1 MNEMIR
7 KITGVGGITNT
18 HYIPVIYYCVCHSA
32 ASDQIKTADWVGM
45 SNGEEVSPDDFEL
58 YKGMAIAVLFEEG
71 FGVDEEPPIDGFS
84 LSICNNEPKRMLREA
99 DGVTLDKL
107 NANTVILF
115 VYDGTDFRMVSGI
128 SGAQFDDL
136 IAEVNRIIET
146 FRQSVV
152 YRGGENNNEER
163 TGSESIPVYVNDG
176 QITAMGTTI
185 GASNQPVW
193 MNSGEI
199 TPISGPIGDEFKHI
213 YLNNDGVIVT
223 SGATVGTDKQPLK
236 LVSGSLTQVGAP
248 LATKE
253 ELDTE
258 AIHALDLDPDTF
270 VLNALDANSNILS
283 SVDLPLETMVVGAR
297 YENGNIIL
305 SLKNGQDSNPIPVV
319 DLVNGLVKDPD
330 AQGAG
335 SEQVPVYVDNH
346 GSVQEATKVIA
357 RASTDPVGSASIPVY
372 VGANGVITAT
382 SETLGADTT
391 PLKMVNGALTPIG
404 AALATAAELSAF
416 RGEAEE
422 VINNIDTTLVALGD
436 TVDDHEER
444 IQVLEEIGVS
454 GEIEDLSNEIAALQ
468 DKDVE
473 LGQDIIDLN
482 SRIDNL
488 PPSDN
493 YYHNAGTYNFAAAN
507 STSGLTASISGTG
520 IGAITLNIPIYWGTA
535 TPTMS
540 NAPTGAIYLK
550 LE

>member
-71 FGVDEEPPIDGFS
+71 FGIEEEPPIGGFS
-84 LSICNNEPKRMLREA
+84 LSICNNEPKRMLRES
-99 DGVTLDKL
+99 DEVTLDKL
-107 NANTVILF
+107 NANTVVLF

-136 IAEVNRIIET
+136 ITEVNGIIET

-152 YRGGENNNEER
+152 YRGGENNDEER
-163 TGSESIPVYVNDG
+163 TGSESIPVYVNNG
-176 QITAMGTTI
+176 QITAMSITI
-185 GASNQPVW
+185 GAFNQPVW

-199 TPISGPIGDEFKHI
+199 TPISGPIGDEFKYI
-213 YLNNDGVIVT
+213 YLNNDGVIVA
-223 SGATVGTDKQPLK
+223 SGATVGTDVQPLK
-236 LVSGSLTQVGAP
+236 LVNGSLTQVGDP

-258 AIHALDLDPDTF
+258 AVHTLDLDPNTF
-270 VLNALDANSNILS
+270 ILKALDSTGNQLGDAIT
-283 SVDLPLETMVVGAR
+283 LPLQEMVVGAR
-297 YENGNIIL
+297 YEDGNIIL
-305 SLKNGQDSNPIPVV
+305 SLKNGQDSDPIPVS

-330 AQGAG
+330 AKGAG
-335 SEQVPVYVDNH
+335 SEQVPVYVDSH

-372 VGANGVITAT
+372 VSANGVITAT
-382 SETLGADTT
+382 SKILGTDTT
-391 PLKMVNGALTPIG
+391 PLKMVNGALTPIS
-404 AALATAAELSAF
+404 AALATAADLA
-416 RGEAEE
+416 AEVSRAQGVE
-422 VINNIDTTLVALGD
+422 SG
-436 TVDDHEER
+436 HESR
-444 IQVLEEIGVS
+444 ITALEEIGIS
-454 GEIEDLSNEIAALQ
+454 EELSDLSDDIA
-468 DKDVE
+468 
-473 LGQDIIDLN
+473 DLN

-507 STSGLTASISGTG
+507 STSGLTASVSGTG

-535 TPTMS
+535 APTMS